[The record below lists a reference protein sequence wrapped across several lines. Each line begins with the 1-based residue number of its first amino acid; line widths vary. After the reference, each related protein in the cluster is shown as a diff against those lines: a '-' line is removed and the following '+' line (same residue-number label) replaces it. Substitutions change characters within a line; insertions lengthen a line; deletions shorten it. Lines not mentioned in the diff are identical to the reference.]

1 MRKYFHDFIPL
12 FIKWKY
18 SPNGYQGGNFI
29 MATYNVTITNGTGS
43 QRMQIGTYDVTA
55 EAAGYD
61 VSTLTPKTFTATD
74 APQTQAFTLTANG
87 TLTLIVNDTGAAG
100 GTPITSGSIVMTD
113 ETGTTEYGQPV
124 EIGADGTAVFNN
136 VPYGTTTEP
145 FTLYFKQLTTAD
157 DYNIFDGVITVAM
170 AAQTQT
176 EYIQNTQ
183 AAENTFTLTD
193 DTYGMPVDSTLTFTE
208 NA

>member
-1 MRKYFHDFIPL
+1 
-12 FIKWKY
+12 
-18 SPNGYQGGNFI
+18 
-29 MATYNVTITNGTGS
+29 MANYNVTITNGTGS

-55 EAAGYD
+55 TASGYD

-74 APQTQAFTLTANG
+74 AAQTQAFTLTADG
-87 TLTLIVNDTGAAG
+87 TLTFIVNDTGAAG
-100 GTPITSGSIVMTD
+100 GTPITSGTIVMTD
-113 ETGTTEYGQPV
+113 ETGTTEYGSPV
-124 EIGADGTAVFNN
+124 TIGADGSAVFNN
-136 VPYGTTTEP
+136 VPYGTAGEP

-157 DYNIFDGVITVAM
+157 DYNIFDGVITVQM
-170 AAQTQT
+170 TSQTQT

-193 DTYGMPVDSTLTFTE
+193 ATYGMPIDGTLDFTE